1 MNSSWVKEMKTRNTG
16 CQLTTME
23 SMPGL
28 VLADV
33 NSELDFR
40 SILFLEF
47 CLILSDFLYLKNGR
61 ILSIIRY
68 GL

>member
-1 MNSSWVKEMKTRNTG
+1 MNSSWVNEMKTRNTG

-23 SMPGL
+23 YMQGI
-28 VLADV
+28 VIADV
-33 NSELDFR
+33 NSELDCR

-47 CLILSDFLYLKNGR
+47 CLILSDFLYLKNGT